1 MNLHGDIQS
10 LEESQLVTLLQVP
23 DMQDGDGDWDE
34 AVLPEGLQ
42 VTGHCCT
49 PGHSILKAR

>member
-23 DMQDGDGDWDE
+23 DIQDGDDDCDCL
-34 AVLPEGLQ
+34 A
-42 VTGHCCT
+42 
-49 PGHSILKAR
+49 